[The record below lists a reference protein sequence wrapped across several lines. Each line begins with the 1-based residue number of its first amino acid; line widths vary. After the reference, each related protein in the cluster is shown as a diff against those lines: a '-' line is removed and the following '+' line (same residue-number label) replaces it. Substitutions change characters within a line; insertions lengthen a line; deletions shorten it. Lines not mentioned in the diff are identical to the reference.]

1 MDFNKL
7 FKLTALSTGF
17 TFLCTALG
25 AAVVFV
31 LLKQKSRIYTQ
42 LSLGF
47 SAGIMLAA
55 AIFSLLV
62 PAIEA
67 SNFEGGLRLLP
78 VAGGFV
84 LGIAFLI
91 AIDKSLPHLHVL
103 SHDPEGPKSGFS
115 KHTLMFIAI
124 TIHNIPEGMAI
135 GVSAAASEASTSL
148 LTATTILALGI
159 GIQNIPEGAAVSMPY
174 FADGMKRFKA
184 FLLGALSG
192 LVEPLSA
199 IVVVFMAE
207 TLAPMLSWFLSFAA
221 GAMLYVVIEELIPQS
236 HNMDNS
242 DKGTIAVLTGFLLMM
257 CLDVSLG

>member
-1 MDFNKL
+1 MNFEDI
-7 FKLTALSTGF
+7 FKLTAYSTSF
-17 TFLCTALG
+17 TFFCTALG
-25 AAVVFV
+25 AAVVFI

-55 AIFSLLV
+55 AIFSLII

-67 SNFEGGLRLLP
+67 SNYEGPFKLVP
-78 VAGGFV
+78 VIGGFV

-103 SHDPEGPKSGFS
+103 SKDPEGPKSGFS

-135 GVSAAASEASTSL
+135 GVSAAASAAGTSL
-148 LTATTILALGI
+148 MSATAILALGI
-159 GIQNIPEGAAVSMPY
+159 GIQNIPEGAAVSMPF
-174 FADGMKRFKA
+174 FADGMKRYKA

-192 LVEPLSA
+192 LVEPVSA
-199 IVVVFMAE
+199 LLVVFIAQ
-207 TLAPMLSWFLSFAA
+207 TVAPLLSWFLSFAA

-236 HNMDNS
+236 HNMANS
-242 DKGTIAVLTGFLLMM
+242 DKGTIAVLAGFLVMM
-257 CLDVSLG
+257 YLDVSLA